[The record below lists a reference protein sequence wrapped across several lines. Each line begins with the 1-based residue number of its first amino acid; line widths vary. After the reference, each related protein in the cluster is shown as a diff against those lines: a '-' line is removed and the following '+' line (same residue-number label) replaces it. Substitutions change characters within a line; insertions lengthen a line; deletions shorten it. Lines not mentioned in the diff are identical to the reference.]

1 MRHTKPSGVTSVE
14 ARPPGTSL
22 LSTIIHEGPFCRS
35 QSTFLCHLPNLQE
48 TYDLIQTLR
57 STQTSWA
64 CTNDE
69 NVDGTK
75 GGEIQ
80 SVFAP
85 GQRAP
90 EGGWKMRKETTY
102 ISGWL
107 ILPSRIS

>member
-75 GGEIQ
+75 GGGEYSQ
-80 SVFAP
+80 FLRQVREP
-85 GQRAP
+85 LRA
-90 EGGWKMRKETTY
+90 GGR
-102 ISGWL
+102 
-107 ILPSRIS
+107 

>member
-75 GGEIQ
+75 GGGNTVSFCARSE
-80 SVFAP
+80 SP
-85 GQRAP
+85 
-90 EGGWKMRKETTY
+90 
-102 ISGWL
+102 
-107 ILPSRIS
+107 